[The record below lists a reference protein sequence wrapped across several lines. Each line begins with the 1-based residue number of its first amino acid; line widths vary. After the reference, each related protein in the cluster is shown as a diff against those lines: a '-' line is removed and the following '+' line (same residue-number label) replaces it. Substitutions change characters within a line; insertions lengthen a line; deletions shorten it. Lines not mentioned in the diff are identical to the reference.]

1 LTFSRARILADR
13 APGMLAAANCPALA
27 DIVGLATKRD
37 FHEGSPRMDEI
48 FRRPLP
54 PVPFPF
60 TGERLTTA
68 VAGEIESEHLHRYLY
83 ARELCRGK
91 DVLDV
96 ACGEGYG
103 SALLSQ
109 VARSVLGIDSAQGVI
124 EHARRSYT
132 AANLR
137 FSCGDA
143 RCIEAETASVDVV
156 VSFETL
162 EHLAE
167 QDTFLKEL
175 RRVLR
180 PEGVVMISTPDRD
193 NYINP
198 EPNPYH
204 LRELTRSEFASLL
217 SRYFENVFLLVQHP
231 VVGSALAPV
240 ENAGTGLLPLCF
252 TKAEREKLEASQGI
266 PRPRYILALASAG
279 KLPAF
284 PLSIYFDERSA
295 PPDEREM
302 LLHEQENLRQ
312 QLVSCRGVIAQKERE
327 IAAVYASS
335 SWRVT
340 RPWRAARQLLA
351 KWVK

>member
-1 LTFSRARILADR
+1 M
-13 APGMLAAANCPALA
+13 G
-27 DIVGLATKRD
+27 
-37 FHEGSPRMDEI
+37 EI

-54 PVPFPF
+54 PAPLPF

-68 VAGEIESEHLHRYLY
+68 VTGEIESEHLHRYLY

-109 VARSVLGIDSAQGVI
+109 VAKSVLGIDSAQDVI

-137 FSCGDA
+137 FACGDA
-143 RCIEAETASVDVV
+143 RCIEAETASIDVV

-180 PEGVVMISTPDRD
+180 PDGIVIISTPDRD
-193 NYINP
+193 NYVNP

-204 LRELTRSEFASLL
+204 LRELTRAELTSLL
-217 SRYFENVFLLVQHP
+217 SRHFGHVFLLVQHP
-231 VVGSALAPV
+231 VVGSVLAPS
-240 ENAGTGLLPLCF
+240 ENAESGPLPLCF
-252 TKAEREKLEASQGI
+252 KKAEGYKFESSRGI
-266 PRPRYILALASAG
+266 LGPRYNLALASAG
-279 KLPAF
+279 KLPSL
-284 PLSIYFDERSA
+284 PPSIYFDERSA
-295 PPDEREM
+295 PPDEQEM
-302 LLHEQENLRQ
+302 LLHEQEMLRQ
-312 QLVSCRGVIAQKERE
+312 QLARCQETIAGKDQVIAA
-327 IAAVYASS
+327 IYAST

-351 KWVK
+351 RLKR